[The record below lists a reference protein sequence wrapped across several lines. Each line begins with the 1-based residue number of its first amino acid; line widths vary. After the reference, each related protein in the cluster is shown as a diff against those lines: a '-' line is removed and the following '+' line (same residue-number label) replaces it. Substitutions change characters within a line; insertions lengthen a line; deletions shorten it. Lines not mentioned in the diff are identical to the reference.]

1 MRHHHQP
8 PAPPSYLQLS
18 PLPLLAMV
26 LVLVVLVLGAA
37 GATGCMSHTNFWNH
51 HHLPPAVG
59 AFLYLKS
66 AFGMVA
72 ATDNGDKLRE
82 HRKRLL
88 HGSPTADAHAGDV
101 GSIQEGIAAPTPGS
115 DLSYFSNK

>member
-1 MRHHHQP
+1 M
-8 PAPPSYLQLS
+8 L
-18 PLPLLAMV
+18 
-26 LVLVVLVLGAA
+26 LVLLVVCPTQISG
-37 GATGCMSHTNFWNH
+37 TTTIS
-51 HHLPPAVG
+51 PPAVG

-66 AFGMVA
+66 AFGMVS